1 MDLRDEVETLF
12 NRLADFDA
20 EQRAR
25 YFTEHAV
32 ESELRREVEALLE
45 SDQTRDRLSVLI
57 GRQMQ
62 FVVDSAEGPGDPAT
76 CGPYRL
82 LKLIGRGGMSEVWLA
97 ERTDGF
103 LKRPVAVKLP
113 YAGAGTALFA
123 ERMFREKDILASL
136 VHPGIARLYD

>member
-12 NRLADFDA
+12 NRLADLDA
-20 EQRAR
+20 GQRAR
-25 YFTEHAV
+25 YFSEHRV
-32 ESELRREVEALLE
+32 DSKLRREVEALLA
-45 SDQTRDRLSVLI
+45 SDETKDRLSVLI

-62 FVVDSAEGPGDPAT
+62 FVVDSAEDLGDPGT

-82 LKLIGRGGMSEVWLA
+82 LKLIGRGGMSEVWLG

-113 YAGAGTALFA
+113 YAGARTALFT
-123 ERMFREKDILASL
+123 ERMFREKDI
-136 VHPGIARLYD
+136 